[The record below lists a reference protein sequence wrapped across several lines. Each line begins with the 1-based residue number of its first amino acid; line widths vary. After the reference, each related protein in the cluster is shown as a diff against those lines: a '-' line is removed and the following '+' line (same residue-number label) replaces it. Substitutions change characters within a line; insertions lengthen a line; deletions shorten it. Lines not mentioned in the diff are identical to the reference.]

1 MQKVSKEFLDA
12 NNKMKEC
19 GVLNLKKDGWLN
31 LTLMETALSLRLMT
45 LDAKWNLLQRLAR
58 NQ

>member
-1 MQKVSKEFLDA
+1 MWS
-12 NNKMKEC
+12 
-19 GVLNLKKDGWLN
+19 GVLNLKKDGLLN